1 MSYDT
6 LRCYSL
12 VLISSVTCL
21 MPLWGLRDGYSVLV
35 NHFHEINLGRIIQ
48 QLMNFIINLW
58 KRSCRDC
65 LTHRDVGQC
74 QVKCT
79 VRPISPHKICFT
91 DLSVYNK
98 SSEVSTY
105 LWEDCPLC
113 MGVLLNTKLDH
124 SVVAVVTSSWSLT
137 DYPRLCTAI
146 CNEYNESREIHT
158 N

>member
-58 KRSCRDC
+58 KRSCIERFI
-65 LTHRDVGQC
+65 THRDVGQC

-79 VRPISPHKICFT
+79 VRPNSPTKYALQTCLFT
-91 DLSVYNK
+91 INHQKFLPIYGRIAHYGGAVKQKARSLHGGGRCDF
-98 SSEVSTY
+98 
-105 LWEDCPLC
+105 
-113 MGVLLNTKLDH
+113 LLIIDWL
-124 SVVAVVTSSWSLT
+124 
-137 DYPRLCTAI
+137 PTALYS
-146 CNEYNESREIHT
+146 NL
-158 N
+158 